1 MTSIVK
7 IEVPPGVKTM
17 GLRSSATPYAEALHK
32 ALSEHQ
38 TVSLDFASIEVTQ
51 GFVDGLLGSHLLKE
65 GKEGLK
71 RITFLNC
78 TTETKAII
86 RFVASDRLNQRNAQ
100 PAP

>member
-32 ALSEHQ
+32 ALSDHQ
-38 TVSLDFASIEVTQ
+38 SVSLDFASIEVTQ
-51 GFVDGLLGSHLLKE
+51 GFVDGLLGSHLLRE

-78 TTETKAII
+78 TFETKAII
-86 RFVASDRLNQRNAQ
+86 RFVASDRLSQRSEQ
-100 PAP
+100 PSP

>member
-17 GLRSSATPYAEALHK
+17 GLRSSATPFAEALRK

-38 TVSLDFASIEVTQ
+38 SVTLDFVSIEVTQ
-51 GFVDGLLGSHLLKE
+51 GFVDGLLGAHLLRE

-78 TTETKAII
+78 TTDTQAII